1 MKTIYLGCY
10 DMNMFV
16 DRKEK
21 TRYKISFSCPYC
33 NKKYCN
39 IKEESKGKFTHECDG
54 CGQIFVV
61 DYDNL

>member
-1 MKTIYLGCY
+1 MK
-10 DMNMFV
+10 MFV

-21 TRYKISFSCPYC
+21 THYKISFACPYC
-33 NKKYCN
+33 NKKYYN
-39 IKEESKGKFTHECDG
+39 IKEESKGKFTHECDE